1 MKLHLFTSQPC
12 DCLCP
17 DMAFGQGS
25 LCLCTV
31 LSGLPFWV
39 SSEGE
44 EFLLKRTR
52 QLITCCRVYPAV
64 CTQTQALHQPVRGHA
79 KKYQDAYVAFPF
91 PCVLGPRF
99 SRPHASSP
107 HALGGAAGQIP
118 EHPGALSRHRAGW
131 QDTKAR
137 RRTPGAHLGS
147 EERFSCVAFYGT
159 GKAYWGQWERKT
171 LQLESFKHTQ
181 NRFMWC

>member
-1 MKLHLFTSQPC
+1 MLPS
-12 DCLCP
+12 
-17 DMAFGQGS
+17 
-25 LCLCTV
+25 
-31 LSGLPFWV
+31 LSGCV
-39 SSEGE
+39 HTDTG
-44 EFLLKRTR
+44 
-52 QLITCCRVYPAV
+52 
-64 CTQTQALHQPVRGHA
+64 LHQPVRGHA

-147 EERFSCVAFYGT
+147 EERFSRVAFYGT